1 MKYAAF
7 VVSSWL
13 AIAVTW
19 MAVSAAPDTT
29 VNAQLFKFRPD
40 QLEITPGTRVMF
52 TNQDEIAH
60 TVTSGTPEKPDRAF
74 DIRLDGKGASGS
86 FAFTRPGVFS
96 YFCARHPAMRGAV
109 HVN

>member
-13 AIAVTW
+13 AIAITG
-19 MAVSAAPDTT
+19 MAVFAAPDAAVTT
-29 VNAQLFKFRPD
+29 QLFTFKPD

-60 TVTSGTPEKPDRAF
+60 TVTSGTPDKPDRTF

-86 FAFTRPGVFS
+86 VAFTRPGVFS

>member
-1 MKYAAF
+1 MKYVAF
-7 VVSSWL
+7 VVCSWL
-13 AIAVTW
+13 AIAVTG
-19 MAVSAAPDTT
+19 MAVIAAPDPT
-29 VNAQLFKFRPD
+29 VTAQLFKFRPD
-40 QLEITPGTRVMF
+40 QLQIVPGTRVMF

-74 DIRLDGKGASGS
+74 DIRLDGKGTSGG